1 MITESSIDDYIN
13 ILQNKTIQSVDISE
27 GSVALLLSDHTTFY
41 ILSDHSF
48 YLGFE
53 NHTLNQWKEMK

>member
-1 MITESSIDDYIN
+1 MITEGSIDDYVD

-27 GSVALLLSDHTTFY
+27 GSVALLLSDHTTVYF
-41 ILSDHSF
+41 LSDHNI

-53 NHTLNQWKEMK
+53 KHIIN

>member
-41 ILSDHSF
+41 IFCDHSF
-48 YLGFE
+48 YLGFKS
-53 NHTLNQWKEMK
+53 HTLN

>member
-13 ILQNKTIQSVDISE
+13 ILQNKTIQSVDISK
-27 GSVALLLSDHTTFY
+27 GSVALLLSDHTTVYF
-41 ILSDHSF
+41 LSDHNI

-53 NHTLNQWKEMK
+53 KHIIN